1 MRETIFQS
9 ATEMPPFEN
18 SPDVVRVAQTAAE
31 FHQQNLRPAFD
42 RMYPAASVVNIERPR
57 RGHGY

>member
-9 ATEMPPFEN
+9 TTEMPPKNN
-18 SPDVVRVAQTAAE
+18 SPDVVRVAQTRVE
-31 FHQQNLRPAFD
+31 MRENLLPLVIPNKD
-42 RMYPAASVVNIERPR
+42 MSVVNIERPR